1 MLKTLRNKL
10 LAVLAFAVI
19 AAPVA
24 APVAVFAGTA
34 EIENCLGGGATLSV
48 GNGDTCPPPANDQGT
63 TRVNT
68 VITTI
73 VNIFSLIVGI
83 VSVIMIIFGGFKYIT
98 SGGDS
103 GKVSEAKNTIVYA
116 VIGLVIVA
124 FAQFIVQFVLDRVT
138 QQA

>member
-1 MLKTLRNKL
+1 MFKNIRNKIIAVFA
-10 LAVLAFAVI
+10 LAVLSV
-19 AAPVA
+19 P
-24 APVAVFAGTA
+24 VFAGTQAFAAA

-48 GNGDTCPPPANDQGT
+48 GNGDACPAPQNGGGT
-63 TRVNT
+63 ERVNT

-103 GKVSEAKNTIVYA
+103 GKVSEAKNTIIYA
-116 VIGLVIVA
+116 VIGLVVVA

-138 QQA
+138 QQ

>member
-1 MLKTLRNKL
+1 MFKTLRNKIIAVFAFAL
-10 LAVLAFAVI
+10 LAAPIV
-19 AAPVA
+19 APVA
-24 APVAVFAGTA
+24 YA
-34 EIENCLGGGATLSV
+34 EDAQIENCLGGGATLSV
-48 GNGDTCPPPANDQGT
+48 GTGTNCPTPANDTGT
-63 TRVNT
+63 ERVNG

-103 GKVSEAKNTIVYA
+103 GKVSEAKNTIIYA

-138 QQA
+138 QGA